1 MKIVEQTPG
10 RMKLRDRGWSL
21 WLTFLPMA
29 LIGLGI
35 MPLGRHTI
43 FSCQRASTLSAQC
56 TLEETNFLVSTRRP
70 IPPSSIHGAVVKRR
84 SSGRGSVRY
93 SVILRTKG
101 QSITI
106 SSRSSSWSRQEAI
119 ANRVNAFFMDNTQPS
134 LYVENDDRVVMLFIG
149 GITAAMGIG
158 GLLGMCEINHA
169 TLDKASGKLHH
180 VRQGAIG
187 QKESVLPLHQV
198 AYADVEQGTGKAR
211 STGRIVLHL
220 KSGDRFPLTRTLY
233 PGLRH
238 KEKVARL
245 ISEFVAAPSPQ
256 PAVNP
261 ERAKPAPVP
270 SSPEAAIAQYQQALQ
285 TNPDDAETHYRLGMV
300 HYKQHDVQAAA
311 THLNRARDL
320 FAAKHESHRVLQV
333 QDMLWRLEQG

>member
-1 MKIVEQTPG
+1 M
-10 RMKLRDRGWSL
+10 
-21 WLTFLPMA
+21 
-29 LIGLGI
+29 
-35 MPLGRHTI
+35 
-43 FSCQRASTLSAQC
+43 
-56 TLEETNFLVSTRRP
+56 
-70 IPPSSIHGAVVKRR
+70 
-84 SSGRGSVRY
+84 
-93 SVILRTKG
+93 
-101 QSITI
+101 
-106 SSRSSSWSRQEAI
+106 
-119 ANRVNAFFMDNTQPS
+119 
-134 LYVENDDRVVMLFIG
+134 
-149 GITAAMGIG
+149 
-158 GLLGMCEINHA
+158 
-169 TLDKASGKLHH
+169 
-180 VRQGAIG
+180 
-187 QKESVLPLHQV
+187 LPLHQV

-233 PGLRH
+233 PGLKH
-238 KEKVARL
+238 KEKVASL
-245 ISEFVAAPSPQ
+245 ISEFVAAPNPQ